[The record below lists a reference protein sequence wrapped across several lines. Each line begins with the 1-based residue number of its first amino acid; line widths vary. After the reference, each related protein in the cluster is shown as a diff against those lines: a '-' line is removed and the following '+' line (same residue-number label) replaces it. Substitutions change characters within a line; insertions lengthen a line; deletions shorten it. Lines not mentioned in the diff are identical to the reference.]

1 MAPAAVIALSTGR
14 GGGPALRVL
23 NDRRLARLA
32 SKGDPRAFAA
42 IYERH
47 HQDLFRYC
55 RSITGN
61 AEDAGDALQS
71 TMAAALR
78 ALRGERREIALRPW
92 LFRIAHNESVSLVRR
107 RRPSTQLTEASTPS
121 TPGPHTTACM
131 RERVSALVADMREL
145 PERQRGALVMRELN
159 GLDYGEISEVLH
171 ISGGAARQAVYEARL
186 ALTALDEGRDMECD
200 SVRRYVSARDGRVLR
215 GRRLRAHLRGCRGCT
230 DFSEQ
235 MELRSSA
242 LSSLL
247 PPLPAAVAAG
257 IFGGLV
263 SGGAGLGVG
272 ASVGAAAGA
281 GSGGVMS
288 LVVGG
293 VSQAAGASAAAKGA
307 AAAVAV
313 AVVAGVGT
321 VEVARE
327 VERPAP
333 GPQAA
338 VAQAPDKPRLKLPP
352 KSVPRSPGLAAPNAP
367 ARGGPGAAGDPRGTP
382 RDPGEPSDLP
392 RPVRRA
398 PRVPHA
404 PVELPVSAPVAA
416 PRVPQAAL
424 PPPPVSR
431 PAAPVPPSGQQQ
443 YADGMRQVQLSM
455 QIGAQVYQ
463 QSMQGVQQMMSN
475 LFPSSPR

>member
-1 MAPAAVIALSTGR
+1 MLGD
-14 GGGPALRVL
+14 G
-23 NDRRLARLA
+23 RLARLA

-107 RRPSTQLTEASTPS
+107 RRPTAELTDASTPT
-121 TPGPHTTACM
+121 TPEPHATVCM
-131 RERVSALVADMREL
+131 RERVSALVDDMREL

-186 ALTALDEGRDMECD
+186 ALTALDEGRDLECD
-200 SVRRYVSARDGRVLR
+200 SVRRSISARDGRVLR
-215 GRRLRAHLRGCRGCT
+215 GRRVRAHLRGCSACT

-247 PPLPAAVAAG
+247 PPLPAALAAG

-281 GSGGVMS
+281 GSGSVMS
-288 LVVGG
+288 LVAGG
-293 VSQAAGASAAAKGA
+293 LSQAAGASAAAKGA

-321 VEVARE
+321 VEVGRE

-333 GPQAA
+333 RPQAS
-338 VAQAPDKPRLKLPP
+338 VAQTPDKPGLKPP
-352 KSVPRSPGLAAPNAP
+352 SASSRTPGLTVPKVP
-367 ARGGPGAAGDPRGTP
+367 ARRQPGAAGDPRASP
-382 RDPGEPSDLP
+382 RDTGAPSDLP
-392 RPVRRA
+392 AVGRRA
-398 PRVPHA
+398 PRT
-404 PVELPVSAPVAA
+404 PVELPVSAPLA
-416 PRVPQAAL
+416 PPSAPQPP
-424 PPPPVSR
+424 PPPPVIR
-431 PAAPVPPSGQQQ
+431 PPAPPAGQPWQVQ
-443 YADGMRQVQLSM
+443 YTAGMRQAQLGM
-455 QIGAQVYQ
+455 QLGAQVYQ
-463 QSMQGVQQMMSN
+463 QSMQGVQIMSN
-475 LFPSSPR
+475 LFPNARR